1 MRTFKIHSHSNDL
14 LSTSH
19 TQKRSNL
26 LQTQR
31 LPVKNKTPLIM
42 RAFDTNDSLEHYYNK
57 LKDSNYK
64 KRLKLQQL
72 QESIQLFSNF
82 SSENSSSK
90 ANLLEKTKEKLLS
103 SITSCEKTTQNE
115 FLMTSQLLLMRRRE
129 HLKIVL
135 FT

>member
-1 MRTFKIHSHSNDL
+1 MHSHSNDL

-31 LPVKNKTPLIM
+31 LPAKNKTPLIM
-42 RAFDTNDSLEHYYNK
+42 RAFDTNESLEQYYNK

-72 QESIQLFSNF
+72 QESIQLFSSF
-82 SSENSSSK
+82 SLEKSSSK
-90 ANLLEKTKEKLLS
+90 ANLIEKTKEKLLN
-103 SITSCEKTTQNE
+103 SITSCEKTTENE
-115 FLMTSQLLLMRRRE
+115 VLMTSQLLLMRKRE
-129 HLKIVL
+129 HLKIVP